1 MKLVPQYATQSPDD
15 VEAHVAAAIVNAE
28 NNEDDFFMDNI
39 KV

>member
-1 MKLVPQYATQSPDD
+1 MKLPNSR

>member
-1 MKLVPQYATQSPDD
+1 MSFSEGAGFAAER

-28 NNEDDFFMDNI
+28 NHEDDLFRDNI